1 MVWPNPVLRGSRC
14 GMPHRWIRGM
24 SPMTSGRMRAF
35 GRELP
40 VASGGMGRTSVAIT
54 DIQAFAHLTE
64 ADLEALGR
72 ELDQIRTDIEQ
83 SLGQRDAH
91 YIRRVIRVHRGLEA
105 GARLLLCAS
114 RYRAPRIAGTV
125 MLAAAKIIE
134 MMELG
139 HNISHGQWDWMN
151 DPEIH
156 STTWEW
162 DFAGPSAHWKRSH
175 NYVHHTYTNV
185 YEMDEDLGFVI
196 LRMTRDEPWR
206 PIHLLQP
213 VTNLLIAASF
223 ELAIAVHDLALER
236 RHLGIPRSRL
246 GSKPNIEFARKIAR
260 QVGKDFL
267 LFPALSGRGFRHTLA
282 ANATALLL
290 RNLWSYLV
298 IMCGHFPDGAE
309 KFTTGQLQDET
320 RGEWYLR
327 QLLGTA
333 NFHAGPVLAFLT
345 GNLCYQIE
353 HHLFPDLPSNRYPE
367 IADRVRALCD
377 KYDLPYTTGSLPTQ
391 FWLAHRTAWKL
402 ALPDRLLRHT
412 SDDAAETR
420 SERKFSGISLTSTG
434 RSIPQATDP
443 ITGARQG
450 LRTALAAAASSRRQ
464 ADHGR
469 GRGFRRGWVAS
480 IVGQR

>member
-1 MVWPNPVLRGSRC
+1 M
-14 GMPHRWIRGM
+14 
-24 SPMTSGRMRAF
+24 
-35 GRELP
+35 
-40 VASGGMGRTSVAIT
+40 AIT
-54 DIQAFAHLTE
+54 DIRAFAHLTE
-64 ADLEALGR
+64 ADIEALGR
-72 ELDQIRTDIEQ
+72 ELDQIRADIER
-83 SLGQRDAH
+83 SLGQRDAD

-105 GARLLLCAS
+105 TARLLLCAS
-114 RYRAPRIAGTV
+114 RYRAPRMAGIL

-156 STTWEW
+156 STNWEW
-162 DFAGPSAHWKRSH
+162 DFIGPSAHWKRSH

-185 YEMDEDLGFVI
+185 YGLDEDLSFVV

-206 PIHLLQP
+206 PVHLIQP
-213 VTNLLIAASF
+213 VVSLVVAAGF
-223 ELAIAVHDLALER
+223 EWAIAVHDWALER
-236 RHLGIPRSRL
+236 RHTGVHRGQRRSQ
-246 GSKPNIEFARKIAR
+246 PNIEFARKIAS

-267 LFPALSGRGFRHTLA
+267 LFPALSRRGFRRTLA
-282 ANATALLL
+282 ANASALLL
-290 RNLWSYLV
+290 RNLWSYVV

-309 KFTTGQLQDET
+309 KFTIEQLEGET

-333 NFHAGPVLAFLT
+333 NFTARPVLAFLS

-367 IADRVRALCD
+367 IAERVRALCD
-377 KYDLPYTTGSLPTQ
+377 KYDLPYTTGSLTGQ
-391 FWLAHRTAWKL
+391 FWLAYRTVWKL
-402 ALPDRLLRHT
+402 ALPDLLLHRT

-420 SERKFSGISLTSTG
+420 SERKFSGISLASSG
-434 RSIPQATDP
+434 SSWQAIDP
-443 ITGARQG
+443 ITGTRRG
-450 LRTALAAAASSRRQ
+450 LRTALAADSSRRL

-469 GRGFRRGWVAS
+469 GRWFQRRWIAS
-480 IVGQR
+480 ITGQR

>member
-1 MVWPNPVLRGSRC
+1 M
-14 GMPHRWIRGM
+14 
-24 SPMTSGRMRAF
+24 
-35 GRELP
+35 
-40 VASGGMGRTSVAIT
+40 AIT
-54 DIQAFAHLTE
+54 DIRAFAHLTE
-64 ADLEALGR
+64 VDIDALGH
-72 ELDQIRTDIEQ
+72 ELDQIRTDIER
-83 SLGQRDAH
+83 SLGQRDAD
-91 YIRRVIRVHRGLEA
+91 YIRHVIRIHRGLEVT
-105 GARLLLCAS
+105 ARLLLCAS
-114 RYRAPRIAGTV
+114 RYRMPRIPGTV
-125 MLAAAKIIE
+125 MLAAAKSIE

-156 STTWEW
+156 STSWEW
-162 DFAGPSAHWKRSH
+162 DFIGPSAHWRRSH

-185 YEMDEDLGFVI
+185 YGMDEDLSFAV

-206 PIHLLQP
+206 PIHLIQP
-213 VTNLLIAASF
+213 LMSLAVAAGF

-236 RHLGIPRSRL
+236 RHLGIPRNQL

-309 KFTTGQLQDET
+309 KFTTEHLEGET

-333 NFHAGPVLAFLT
+333 NFTAGPVLAFLS

-367 IADRVRALCD
+367 IAERVRALCD
-377 KYDLPYTTGSLPTQ
+377 KYDLPYTTGSLATQ
-391 FWLAHRTAWKL
+391 FWLAHRTVWKL

-412 SDDAAETR
+412 SDDATETR
-420 SERKFSGISLTSTG
+420 SERKFSGISLTAG
-434 RSIPQATDP
+434 DRFIRQATDP

-450 LRTALAAAASSRRQ
+450 LRAALAAAGSSKRQ
-464 ADHGR
+464 ADHRR
-469 GRGFRRGWVAS
+469 GRWFQRRWIGS
-480 IVGQR
+480 IAGQR